1 MTLTCATCKPADMP
15 CQISKECKRER
26 RMKVLGNMSHVR
38 DKVVCHYCKSE
49 ISIDTAW
56 AKENKRGHKV
66 YYCPEHYEKE
76 SKNWEKHGGNSY

>member
-26 RMKVLGNMSHVR
+26 RTIMLEDVDQTGT
-38 DKVVCHYCKSE
+38 VVCHYCKIKLPIE
-49 ISIDTAW
+49 KAW

-76 SKNWEKHGGNSY
+76 SRMWEKHGSNPY